1 MVITID
7 IGNSDI
13 VTGFWADSTCKWK
26 FRMPSKGISEESCH
40 QIISEFNAEN
50 GIVVHQI
57 KGIIIGSVVPKMTSM
72 VVKLYQ
78 GIYGLSPILF
88 DRQAF
93 DRLQLKLV
101 KPDEIGADLVANS
114 IAAYSE
120 YQQCC
125 VVTDFGTALTFT
137 TIDNRGE
144 VLGVAIA
151 PGLKT
156 AMGALISNTAQL
168 PDVALEY
175 PQSVLGKDTIH
186 AIRSGILVGYTGLVK
201 HMLASIEEE
210 LGHPC
215 KFIATGGLSFALTP
229 LKSVFDSYDGDLTL
243 RGLKI
248 AFDRL
253 QN

>member
-1 MVITID
+1 MLITID

-13 VTGFWADSTCKWK
+13 VTGVWAGSNCKWK
-26 FRMPSKGISEESCH
+26 FRMPSKEIPAAVYE
-40 QIISEFNAEN
+40 QRINEFNAAN
-50 GIVVHQI
+50 GIVVHLI
-57 KGIIIGSVVPKMTSM
+57 EGIIIGSVVPELTAT
-72 VVKLYQ
+72 VVKLYE
-78 GIYGLSPILF
+78 GIYGVRPILF

-93 DRLQLKLV
+93 DQLNLKLV

-114 IAAYSE
+114 IAAYSK

-137 TIDNRGE
+137 TIDNSGE

-156 AMGALISNTAQL
+156 AMSALINNTAQL

-210 LGHPC
+210 LGQPC

-229 LKSVFDSYDGDLTL
+229 LNAVFDSYDGDLTL

-248 AFDRL
+248 AFDLL
-253 QN
+253 QK

>member
-13 VTGFWADSTCKWK
+13 VTGIWEGLECKWK
-26 FRMPSKGISEESCH
+26 FRMPSKGISSDVYQQLVH
-40 QIISEFNAEN
+40 AFNAKNAIEVN
-50 GIVVHQI
+50 LIEGIM
-57 KGIIIGSVVPKMTSM
+57 IGSVVPGLTSI
-72 VVKLYQ
+72 VVQLYED
-78 GIYGLSPILF
+78 IYGVTPILF
-88 DRQAF
+88 DRRAF
-93 DRLQLKLV
+93 DQLQLRLV

-114 IAAYSE
+114 LAAFAK
-120 YQQCC
+120 YQQYC

-137 TIDNRGE
+137 TIDGQGE

-210 LGHPC
+210 LGQPC

-229 LKSVFDSYDGDLTL
+229 LNSVFDSYDEDLTL

-248 AFDRL
+248 AFERMRY
-253 QN
+253 

>member
-1 MVITID
+1 
-7 IGNSDI
+7 
-13 VTGFWADSTCKWK
+13 
-26 FRMPSKGISEESCH
+26 MPSMGVAKEDYQQRVHS
-40 QIISEFNAEN
+40 FNVEN
-50 GIVVHQI
+50 AIEVNDV
-57 KGIIIGSVVPKMTSM
+57 KGIIIGSVVPDMTSI
-72 VVKLYQ
+72 VVKLYED
-78 GIYGLSPILF
+78 IYRTTSILF
-88 DRQAF
+88 NRQAF
-93 DRLQLKLV
+93 DQMQLKLV

-114 IAAYSE
+114 VAAFAK

-137 TIDNRGE
+137 TIDDQGE

-175 PQSVLGKDTIH
+175 PKSVLGKDTIH

-201 HMLASIEEE
+201 HMLTSIRDE
-210 LGHPC
+210 LGKPC

-229 LKSVFDSYDGDLTL
+229 LNSVFDDYDGDLTL

-248 AFDRL
+248 AFEQL
-253 QN
+253 Q

>member
-1 MVITID
+1 
-7 IGNSDI
+7 
-13 VTGFWADSTCKWK
+13 
-26 FRMPSKGISEESCH
+26 MPSKGVAKEDYQQRVHS
-40 QIISEFNAEN
+40 FNVEN
-50 GIVVHQI
+50 AIEVNDV
-57 KGIIIGSVVPKMTSM
+57 KGIIIGSVVPDMTSI
-72 VVKLYQ
+72 VVKLYED
-78 GIYGLSPILF
+78 IYRTTSILF
-88 DRQAF
+88 NRQAF
-93 DRLQLKLV
+93 DQMQLKLV

-114 IAAYSE
+114 VAAFAK

-137 TIDNRGE
+137 TIDDQGE

-175 PQSVLGKDTIH
+175 PKSVLGKDTIH

-201 HMLASIEEE
+201 HMLTSIRDE
-210 LGHPC
+210 LGKPC

-229 LKSVFDSYDGDLTL
+229 LNSVFDDYDGDLTL

-248 AFDRL
+248 AFEQL
-253 QN
+253 Q

>member
-13 VTGFWADSTCKWK
+13 VTGVWADSNCKWK
-26 FRMPSKGISEESCH
+26 FRMPSKGISTEDYQQRIH
-40 QIISEFNAEN
+40 AFNIDNAIEVN
-50 GIVVHQI
+50 DVE
-57 KGIIIGSVVPKMTSM
+57 GIIIGSVVPGMTSTI
-72 VVKLYQ
+72 VT
-78 GIYGLSPILF
+78 LF
-88 DRQAF
+88 EDIFGNQPLLFNRQAF
-93 DRLQLKLV
+93 DQMQLKLV

-114 IAAYSE
+114 IAAYAK

-137 TIDNRGE
+137 TIDQYGE

-201 HMLASIEEE
+201 HMLASIEKEM
-210 LGHPC
+210 GRTC

-229 LKSVFDSYDGDLTL
+229 LNSVFDSYDEDLTL

-248 AFDRL
+248 AFDQLRE
-253 QN
+253 

>member
-13 VTGFWADSTCKWK
+13 VTGVWVDSICKWK
-26 FRMPSKGISEESCH
+26 FRMPSKGVAKEDYQQRVHS
-40 QIISEFNAEN
+40 FNVEN
-50 GIVVHQI
+50 AIEVNDV
-57 KGIIIGSVVPKMTSM
+57 KGIIIGSVVPDMTSI
-72 VVKLYQ
+72 VVKLYED
-78 GIYGLSPILF
+78 IYRTTSILF
-88 DRQAF
+88 NRQAF
-93 DRLQLKLV
+93 DQMQLKLV

-114 IAAYSE
+114 VAAFAK

-137 TIDNRGE
+137 TIDDQGE

-175 PQSVLGKDTIH
+175 PKSVLGKDTIH

-201 HMLASIEEE
+201 HMLTSIRDE
-210 LGHPC
+210 LGKPC

-229 LKSVFDSYDGDLTL
+229 LNSVFDDYDGDLTL

-248 AFDRL
+248 AFEQL
-253 QN
+253 Q

>member
-13 VTGFWADSTCKWK
+13 VTGYWVDTTCKWK
-26 FRMPSKGISEESCH
+26 FRMPSKGIPEENY
-40 QIISEFNAEN
+40 QQTIMDFNTEN
-50 GIVVHQI
+50 GITEGEIQ
-57 KGIIIGSVVPKMTSM
+57 GIIIGSVVPGMTAIL
-72 VVKLYQ
+72 VKLYQ
-78 GIYGLSPILF
+78 GIYRITPILF

-93 DRLQLKLV
+93 EQLHLKLV

-114 IAAYSE
+114 IAAYSK

-137 TIDNRGE
+137 TIDNHGE

-201 HMLASIEEE
+201 HMLSSIEEE

-248 AFDRL
+248 AFDQL